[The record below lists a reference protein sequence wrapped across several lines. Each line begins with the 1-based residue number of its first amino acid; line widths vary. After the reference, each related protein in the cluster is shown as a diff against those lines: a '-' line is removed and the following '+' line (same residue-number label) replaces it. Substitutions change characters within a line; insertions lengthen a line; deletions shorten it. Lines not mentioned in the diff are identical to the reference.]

1 MSLNCN
7 EIDTVLAE
15 LNLAGSFIQ
24 DIVQPGYD
32 SIALYTYKPGEPKTV
47 FISLASASCRIHET
61 RRKIPKN
68 AKPLRFNELLKSR
81 IKGARIMSCRQI
93 GKERIIAL
101 SVHKDAPIFVMP
113 AAKEKLIAV
122 QNAKAAA
129 VQAEEQTDA
138 QKAGAAYENAGSAS
152 YEPEGENYTLFIRL
166 WSGAANIFLCE
177 AGTAAP
183 EAASVIIDCFYR
195 RPAKGETSGG
205 IFSLPAPRADSGKE
219 WPVRDFTETAAAWQ
233 ETHPD
238 AAPLTFSQKIDLFYS
253 QSASQSSLA
262 TLREQ
267 AEKWYNEHK
276 SRQTAALERLQEKRA
291 AFQNAAQWKHQGDLI
306 LAYSYL
312 FTPAGEHAS
321 TGLSDHAETD
331 TAGGAESSASHAAA
345 AGQFLE
351 CEDYE
356 TGSTVRIKID
366 PKKSAHENAAAYYET
381 YKKQTSGLEALEY
394 DISRAERAL
403 TELDAQYER
412 MQAETNP
419 LKLEQQLRKSTT
431 PKQLQKKTHPG
442 LDYTVDGWQII
453 VGRDAGENDELLR
466 HHVRG
471 SDLWLHTRDYA
482 GGYVFIKNRP
492 GKTVP
497 LPVLLYA
504 GNLAVYYSK
513 ARKNA
518 AADLYYTQVKH
529 LRRAKDGPK
538 GLVLPTHEKNL
549 YIKLDEA
556 KLRELE
562 ALQ

>member
-15 LNLAGSFIQ
+15 LDLAGAFIQ
-24 DIVQPGYD
+24 DIVQPSYD

-47 FISLASASCRIHET
+47 FISLAAASCRIHET

-81 IKGARIMSCRQI
+81 IKGARITDCHQI
-93 GKERIIAL
+93 QKNRIIVMTL
-101 SVHKDAPIFVMP
+101 HKDGPVFVMP
-113 AAKEKLIAV
+113 AAKEKLAAIR
-122 QNAKAAA
+122 NAHGSSTDSQPSPEAFAPVAAPTPASAAA
-129 VQAEEQTDA
+129 LSDDESTGTDF
-138 QKAGAAYENAGSAS
+138 QLY
-152 YEPEGENYTLFIRL
+152 IRL

-177 AGTAAP
+177 PCSAGDQTHRP
-183 EAASVIIDCFYR
+183 RIIDSFYR
-195 RPAKGETSGG
+195 RPAKGETSG
-205 IFSLPAPRADSGKE
+205 SLLILPEPRADDGKV
-219 WPVRDFTETAAAWQ
+219 WPVRDFSEIQSQWEEQ
-233 ETHPD
+233 HPD
-238 AAPLTFSQKIDLFYS
+238 LPAEKRVLTFSQKADLFYS
-253 QSASQSSLA
+253 QNAQVASL
-262 TLREQ
+262 TVLREQ
-267 AEKWYNEHK
+267 ADKWYNEHK
-276 SRQTAALERLQEKRA
+276 SRQSAALERLADKRR

-312 FTPAGEHAS
+312 FNS
-321 TGLSDHAETD
+321 LN
-331 TAGGAESSASHAAA
+331 GAD
-345 AGQFLE
+345 FLA

-356 TGSTVRIKID
+356 TGNQVRIKID
-366 PKKSAHENAAAYYET
+366 PKKNAQENAAAYYET
-381 YKKQTSGLEALEY
+381 YKKQTGGLEALEH
-394 DISRAERAL
+394 DIARAEKAIA
-403 TELDAQYER
+403 ELDAQYER
-412 MQAETNP
+412 MKAETNP

-431 PKQLQKKTHPG
+431 PKQLQKKAHPG
-442 LDYTVDGWQII
+442 LDYIVDGWQLI
-453 VGRDAGENDELLR
+453 VGRDATENDELLR

-497 LPVLLYA
+497 LEILLYA

-529 LRRAKDGPK
+529 LRRAKNGPK

-549 YIKLDEA
+549 YIKLDES

-562 ALQ
+562 DLQ